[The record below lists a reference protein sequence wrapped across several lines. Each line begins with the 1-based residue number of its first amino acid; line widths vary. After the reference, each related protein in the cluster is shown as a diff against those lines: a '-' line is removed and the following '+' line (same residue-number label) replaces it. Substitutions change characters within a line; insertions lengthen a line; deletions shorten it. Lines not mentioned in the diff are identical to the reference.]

1 MTKLSSKELITI
13 FKSDLQKSPSCFFL
27 GGENPCHF
35 IYDVTEYYVYVK
47 NISSAYFDN
56 PDVSR
61 VQLTGVDVLAQIK
74 STNAMFVLIGY
85 DADNDIYAVWNPYI
99 VKQRIGTAASPSL
112 YSRFSWQKEAGN
124 GSDFISHDLKNDG
137 MVLLFPRKRI
147 ADFMSDIDSY
157 FPDNSVYVAMGSK
170 RRKSAN
176 AAYKEFN
183 SSKNISLFADLYA
196 SKLVGA
202 TPELDSEKENKEIIK
217 GLFIYIA
224 PQITKNRKL
233 FLTCD
238 SLLEYPNAI
247 KEFLK
252 SDDLNIL
259 DDIQMNFASVILPYY
274 VEFLIKYR
282 YDETMAD
289 ENDVDE
295 DTSPVT
301 EEVNS
306 KPVVP
311 DYESQYID
319 ENGILTKITNPE
331 LIELLREDLHTDY
344 PNIFAAY
351 ATIEDF
357 YGDRFSKMEL
367 RHWQK
372 AFETI
377 NWEQTDNETKDE
389 TNPSSK
395 TSLRQKLKVTLPNG
409 RVLCDNLVVKTFLD
423 VIKYAGVEEV
433 FKLGMN
439 GERGMN
445 LIIKGQPTASQ
456 LRYKPLDDNN
466 YVYVN
471 TNTYTKYKQLVKI
484 NKLLQLGLQVE
495 LV

>member
-1 MTKLSSKELITI
+1 
-13 FKSDLQKSPSCFFL
+13 
-27 GGENPCHF
+27 
-35 IYDVTEYYVYVK
+35 
-47 NISSAYFDN
+47 
-56 PDVSR
+56 
-61 VQLTGVDVLAQIK
+61 
-74 STNAMFVLIGY
+74 
-85 DADNDIYAVWNPYI
+85 
-99 VKQRIGTAASPSL
+99 
-112 YSRFSWQKEAGN
+112 
-124 GSDFISHDLKNDG
+124 
-137 MVLLFPRKRI
+137 
-147 ADFMSDIDSY
+147 
-157 FPDNSVYVAMGSK
+157 
-170 RRKSAN
+170 
-176 AAYKEFN
+176 
-183 SSKNISLFADLYA
+183 
-196 SKLVGA
+196 
-202 TPELDSEKENKEIIK
+202 
-217 GLFIYIA
+217 
-224 PQITKNRKL
+224 
-233 FLTCD
+233 
-238 SLLEYPNAI
+238 
-247 KEFLK
+247 
-252 SDDLNIL
+252 
-259 DDIQMNFASVILPYY
+259 
-274 VEFLIKYR
+274 
-282 YDETMAD
+282 MAD